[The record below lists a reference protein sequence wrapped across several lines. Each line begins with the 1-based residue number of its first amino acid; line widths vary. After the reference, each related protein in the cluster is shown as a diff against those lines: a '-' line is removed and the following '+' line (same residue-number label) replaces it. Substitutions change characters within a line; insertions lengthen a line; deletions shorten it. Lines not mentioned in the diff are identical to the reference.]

1 LESITEQTAEII
13 VDCKISP
20 AGTIRVDE
28 ILGLLHVGAGDLARP
43 VKRAKVQWEGIT
55 ANGF

>member
-1 LESITEQTAEII
+1 LESIAQQAGEIV
-13 VDCKISP
+13 VDCKIGP

-28 ILGLLHVGAGDLARP
+28 ILSLLQVGTGDLARP
-43 VKRAKVQWEGIT
+43 VRRTKVQWQGVT